1 MMKEAAQVQVIVL
14 AGLQYVHNGDT
25 VKLLNNQMEIQ
36 MQVNYRDC
44 MINFIKTGYLN
55 LIY

>member
-1 MMKEAAQVQVIVL
+1 MKGAAQVQVIVL

-25 VKLLNNQMEIQ
+25 VRLLNNQMEIQ

-44 MINFIKTGYLN
+44 MINFIKTGYVN